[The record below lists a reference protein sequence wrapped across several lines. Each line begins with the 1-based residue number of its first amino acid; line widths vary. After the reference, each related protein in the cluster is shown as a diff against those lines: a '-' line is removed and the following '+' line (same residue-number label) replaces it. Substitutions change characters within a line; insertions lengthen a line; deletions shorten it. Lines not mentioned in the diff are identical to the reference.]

1 MDLNKYSL
9 LIYFFTLLSLH
20 PSAFALSQDE
30 WVTRWRADI
39 DFLKRELETRH
50 IDLYHQISEEEFT
63 AQLSEIKRQLPAL
76 SPPQLIVELMRVS
89 KLIGDGHTQVNYW
102 GGTYNRYPLKLKMF
116 GEDIRVIATDQTHRQ
131 LLGLRLHSIDGTPAA
146 EVKAALK
153 PVLLGVENV
162 HSERYQLTATLTV
175 AEVLSGLGL
184 TSSAA
189 RATFTFSNDADQ
201 LVSVPLESVLP
212 DTFDLL
218 VTESIEP
225 PLPQDFMFSS
235 GIDGLALYLNKK
247 AQTAYIDFD
256 RYPSFSAMQNFARTL
271 PATFAKHGIKHV
283 VIDLRQNGGG
293 DFFVGL
299 VLAWGLV
306 VIDSLDWRQGFYVLT
321 SGQTF
326 SAAMSNAAQYRQI
339 LNATIVGEPSGA
351 NPVGYQDADTFLL
364 PNSQWKVMYS
374 KRLYR
379 FQELPSNGVQPDKLL
394 AAEWKAFSKGQDNQL
409 AWIMESIKTHQ

>member
-1 MDLNKYSL
+1 
-9 LIYFFTLLSLH
+9 
-20 PSAFALSQDE
+20 
-30 WVTRWRADI
+30 
-39 DFLKRELETRH
+39 
-50 IDLYHQISEEEFT
+50 
-63 AQLSEIKRQLPAL
+63 
-76 SPPQLIVELMRVS
+76 
-89 KLIGDGHTQVNYW
+89 
-102 GGTYNRYPLKLKMF
+102 
-116 GEDIRVIATDQTHRQ
+116 
-131 LLGLRLHSIDGTPAA
+131 
-146 EVKAALK
+146 
-153 PVLLGVENV
+153 
-162 HSERYQLTATLTV
+162 
-175 AEVLSGLGL
+175 
-184 TSSAA
+184 
-189 RATFTFSNDADQ
+189 
-201 LVSVPLESVLP
+201 
-212 DTFDLL
+212 
-218 VTESIEP
+218 
-225 PLPQDFMFSS
+225 
-235 GIDGLALYLNKK
+235 
-247 AQTAYIDFD
+247 
-256 RYPSFSAMQNFARTL
+256 TL

-351 NPVGYQDADTFLL
+351 NPGGYQDADTFLL